1 MKKLFTLTLAFFVVA
16 LAMTANA
23 QNTRI
28 EKIKKDL
35 SNQVLTAGSNAQG
48 YEFIVAFPQNEV
60 ASVTSGDLFI
70 FVSSAKP
77 TVVEL
82 QNAHTNGTIARK
94 TISKPYSVVQ
104 FRTPTELNMARDEI
118 RVPYET
124 PQDNKAFRIVSS
136 SSPISVYCM
145 NTKST
150 TSDGYMAIPVASW
163 GTDYIHACYYD
174 NYEGDND
181 QGFPYFGSGF
191 VIMASE
197 NNTTV
202 NIELKGVGGDYSTTT
217 SGRKIGDK
225 WSVTLNRGQVYCVR
239 GMGNTEG
246 VFDLTGSRIKSD
258 KPIGLL
264 SYHQRTDIPVLCHI
278 YARDH
283 LIEMLPPVNSWGKTY
298 ATVQLNRSKN
308 KGDYFKIVAAE
319 NMTQVEIL
327 WYDENTGELI
337 ERRSPVLKRAGD
349 FAEYSEILVT
359 PAPGVQSIR
368 GTSIFKSN
376 KPILVLHYAY
386 SAPWDDENNFDPF
399 MVVTT
404 SVEQFTNLT
413 IFQTPV
419 VLPDNWFNIIAI
431 GDTNDPIKH
440 RELIESV
447 TLDDKPIYQTVPQF
461 KMNRIPNTDLYWA
474 RLRVGP
480 GAHVV
485 KGNTRFGGY
494 VYGFGSYDSYGWPAA
509 MQFKVTDVVDTLP
522 PQVYVEG
529 SCGRY
534 DVRFTELRNGEE
546 GDDPLQQDLGV
557 SDQPTLLENSV
568 NFKDPIFPT
577 PFTPFPP
584 KTDFSFLLE
593 VEDLTKDAVAY
604 LSISD
609 RAGNE
614 SITKIEYFADNI
626 ASNPNILQFGAVQV
640 GTSSDLTYIIQNKGG
655 NDVAIKSIKLWR
667 GQYYQLVDLP
677 EIPTIIPKKSE
688 LPINVRY
695 SPVNESPN
703 QFNLDIDSVLIE
715 TECLSFSFPLTGRGV
730 IPKIDVTDYN
740 FGPVVVG
747 DKKCH
752 TTGIVIR
759 NTGSMDLVIDGFNWN
774 PGNLAFTREDPLE
787 PEFPVTIT
795 PGQSVL
801 FRTVCFTP
809 TDNGD
814 YVARIDFNS
823 NAASGKYWSDIR
835 GIGIKPGPQIT
846 SFDWGALRVIDANVN
861 MIDAYQGYVEVYNT
875 GTSPLKFIH
884 AVIDNDDNDGSY
896 EVVGYEPNFIAAGQ
910 TQIEIWPETE
920 TDPNKTKR
928 VRVNLRFKP
937 ITDNVATNV
946 RIYPI
951 FAASDNVP
959 RGSIYGILEGS
970 AYLPQIE
977 AIGYEFTP
985 EVEVGELHPVTGSI
999 KIRSLSNTADL
1010 FIKEIRIR
1018 PLTPDAGNDFTFLQP
1033 LPTDFVLA
1041 RGEEL
1046 EIPVTFTPT
1055 RTLRREIALDIV
1067 NDAFP
1072 AYDSLQ
1078 ITTINVIGHAFDQGL
1093 EVTSIDFQ
1101 RRTRCDE
1108 PMLSF
1113 EVRNTGTTRSFEINN
1128 IYVED
1133 AYADIF
1139 EVVGFTP
1146 GDQVD
1151 PQSNRVYNVRFK
1163 PSARTGQIHDNGN
1176 KIKAKFY
1183 VETSVGTYE
1192 AELQAMSVLNNVEL
1206 SLPRIDQMTA
1216 GMTTTDKY
1224 KEFPVSIKLAPD
1236 AGHLGT
1242 WPEVQITEFTVEIK
1256 YNPKWMKYNGS
1267 VTPGEVLRN
1276 WVLTANEVLHSETSA
1291 TLIVHGI
1298 GGLPIDKDGKL
1309 FNPNFLILLSD
1320 SSSFAPTF
1328 GQITFHDRDECVSSV
1343 NVPGRISLQHC
1354 VQDLRNVVIS
1364 KNQFKMIP
1372 IKPNPVSG
1380 GSVTLDFSVGLDNV
1394 YTRIELINAQGEVV
1408 RVLQD
1413 GEMRAGDYK
1422 ATIITSELGS
1432 GVYFINM
1439 VSGPFQAREKL
1450 VIVK

>member
-1 MKKLFTLTLAFFVVA
+1 MKKLFTLTLALCLVA

-28 EKIKKDL
+28 EKIKQGFG
-35 SNQVLTAGSNAQG
+35 NQMLTGGSNAQG

-60 ASVTSGDLFI
+60 ATWTSGDLFI

-82 QNAHTNGTIARK
+82 QNARTNGTIARK
-94 TISKPYSVVQ
+94 TITKPYSVIT
-104 FRTPTELNMARDEI
+104 FRTPVELNMARDEI

-136 SSPISVYCM
+136 SSPISVYCL

-174 NYEGDND
+174 NNEGSGD
-181 QGFPYFGSGF
+181 QNFPYFGSGF
-191 VIMASE
+191 VVMASE

-202 NIELKGVGGDYSTTT
+202 NIELKGAGAASSTTT
-217 SGRKIGDK
+217 SGRRIGDK

-239 GMGNTEG
+239 GMGNQDGE
-246 VFDLTGSRIKSD
+246 FDISGSRIKSD

-264 SYHQRTDIPVLCHI
+264 SYHQRADLPALISSS
-278 YARDH
+278 RDH
-283 LIEMLPPVNSWGKTY
+283 LIEMLPPVSAWGKRY
-298 ATVQLNRSKN
+298 ATVQLQRPPY
-308 KGDYFKIVAAE
+308 KGDLFRIVAAE
-319 NMTQVEIL
+319 NMTKVDVS

-337 ERRSPVLKRAGD
+337 ERRSLVLKRSGD
-349 FAEYSEILVT
+349 FADISEIMG
-359 PAPGVQSIR
+359 APGNDLKSVR
-368 GTSIFKSN
+368 GVSIFTSE
-376 KPILVLHYAY
+376 KPFLVLHYSY
-386 SAPWDDENNFDPF
+386 SAGWDGNNNYDPF

-404 SVEQFTNLT
+404 AVEQFTNLT
-413 IFQTPV
+413 IFQTPSGQFN
-419 VLPDNWFNIIAI
+419 DNWFNIIAI
-431 GDTNDPIKH
+431 GDTNDPMRHKQ
-440 RELIESV
+440 LIESIK
-447 TLDDKPIYQTVPQF
+447 LDNKPIYQTVPQF
-461 KMNRIPNTDLYWA
+461 KMNRIPNTDLFFA
-474 RLRVGP
+474 RVRVGA
-480 GAHVV
+480 GAHYIT
-485 KGNTRFGGY
+485 GETPFGGY
-494 VYGFGSYDSYGWPAA
+494 VYGFTSVDSYGWPAA

-522 PQVYVEG
+522 PEVFVEG
-529 SCGRY
+529 NCGKY
-534 DVRFTELRNGEE
+534 TVKFTELRNGKE

-557 SDQPTLLENSV
+557 SDQPTLLEGTV

-593 VEDLTKDAVAY
+593 VEDITKDAVAY
-604 LSISD
+604 LSVTD
-609 RAGNE
+609 RAGKE
-614 SITKIEYFADNI
+614 SVTKIEYFADNI
-626 ASNPNILQFGAVQV
+626 ASNPNVLQFGAVRV
-640 GTSSDLTYIIQNKGG
+640 GTSKDLTYIIQNKGG

-703 QFNLDIDSVLIE
+703 EFNLDIDSVQIE
-715 TECLSFSFPLTGRGV
+715 TGCLRFSFPITGRGV
-730 IPKIDVTDYN
+730 VPKIDVTDYN
-740 FGPVVVG
+740 FGVVVVG

-752 TTGIVIR
+752 TGGIVIR

-774 PGNLAFTREDPLE
+774 PANLAYTIEDPIE
-787 PEFPVTIT
+787 PAFPVIIP
-795 PGQSVL
+795 PGQRVW
-801 FRTVCFTP
+801 FRTICFTP
-809 TDNGD
+809 SDNGD
-814 YVARIDFNS
+814 YIARVDFNS
-823 NAASGKYWSDIR
+823 NAASGKYWSDISGR
-835 GIGIKPGPQIT
+835 AIKPGPQIT
-846 SFDWGALRVIDANVN
+846 SFNWGSRRVLDAKVN

-875 GTSPLKFIH
+875 GTAPLKFIR
-884 AVIDNDDNDGSY
+884 AEIDNNDNDGSY
-896 EVVGYEPNFIAAGQ
+896 EIVGYEPNFIASGQ
-910 TQIEIWPETE
+910 TQIEVWPQTE
-920 TDPNKTKR
+920 TDPNKTKT

-951 FAASDNVP
+951 FASSDNVP

-1018 PLTPDAGNDFTFLQP
+1018 PLTPNANQDFKFLQP
-1033 LPTDFVLA
+1033 LPADFVLP
-1041 RGEEL
+1041 RGTEL

-1055 RTLRREIALDIV
+1055 RTLRREIALDIH

-1072 AYDSLQ
+1072 AYDSIQ
-1078 ITTINVIGHAFDQGL
+1078 ITTINVIGHAFDLGL
-1093 EVTSIDFQ
+1093 EATSIDFQ

-1108 PMLSF
+1108 PTLSF
-1113 EVRNTGTTRSFEINN
+1113 EVRNTGTTRTFEINN

-1151 PQSNRVYNVRFK
+1151 PQSNKVYNVRFK
-1163 PSARTGQIHDNGN
+1163 SSARTGQIHDNGN

-1183 VETSVGTYE
+1183 VETSIGTYE
-1192 AELQAMSVLNNVEL
+1192 AELAAMSVLSNVEL

-1236 AGHLGT
+1236 AGHIGT
-1242 WPEVQITEFTVEIK
+1242 WPEVKITEFTVEIK

-1267 VTPGEVLRN
+1267 VTPGEILRN
-1276 WVLTANEVLHSETSA
+1276 WVLTAHEVLHSETSA
-1291 TLIVHGI
+1291 SLFVHGK

-1320 SSSFAPTF
+1320 SSSFVPTF
-1328 GQITFHDRDECVSSV
+1328 GNITFHDRDECVSSV

-1354 VQDLRNVVIS
+1354 VQDLRNVVIN

-1394 YTRIELINAQGEVV
+1394 YTRIEIINAQGEVI